1 MLQATKWR
9 RSLLAAAGLNMLLA
23 TTAMATDVT
32 VWC

>member
-1 MLQATKWR
+1 MMQATKWR